1 MCERNMTNRERL
13 EKMTDEELAEFICK
27 QHVMCLNCVGRD
39 MCCTNGNGAL
49 VWLESEAEEEDE

>member
-1 MCERNMTNRERL
+1 MTNREKL
-13 EKMTDEELAEFICK
+13 AQMTNEELAEFICK

-49 VWLESEAEEEDE
+49 AWLEAEAEDTDE